1 MLSDPGLFG
10 LPSALAVP
18 LAALVLVHLRAFFC
32 GPCGFRSF
40 PRPFL
45 AKFSDARLGWV
56 SYGGHR
62 SETIHELHKKY
73 APNLLSTVSPEALQ
87 VAYAHGNGALKSPFY
102 DVFASIQRG
111 LFNTRDRAQHS
122 RKLGIISHRFSQ
134 KSVME
139 VGPSL
144 RLYVGQHISQWDRL
158 RWGYKGGVSY

>member
-32 GPCGFRSF
+32 GPYGFHSF

-62 SETIHELHKKY
+62 SETIHELHKNY
-73 APNLLSTVSPEALQ
+73 GTFVRIAPNHLSITSPEASQ
-87 VAYAHGNGALKSPFY
+87 VVYAHGNRAFKSPSY
-102 DVFASIQRG
+102 DTFV
-111 LFNTRDRAQHS
+111 
-122 RKLGIISHRFSQ
+122 
-134 KSVME
+134 
-139 VGPSL
+139 
-144 RLYVGQHISQWDRL
+144 
-158 RWGYKGGVSY
+158 